1 MLATTSTVH
10 ARLPKVQ
17 KDGTIFIL
25 GQKEVLLNYFKH
37 RGLKSKLRIKKCEQT
52 DKFRQI

>member
-25 GQKEVLLNYFKH
+25 GQKDGTVQFLYWDKRGPFK
-37 RGLKSKLRIKKCEQT
+37 L
-52 DKFRQI
+52 F